1 MCAVCSCL
9 QPASAS
15 RILSGEGWKD
25 LGTLYLVALC
35 IGLGTIIVQLM
46 LSADK
51 DVSHGAFDMDG
62 DVHAGGDAL
71 VDVDADHGDD
81 VAHGMAPLAILLSLR
96 FWTFALMAFGMFGSF
111 MHFLDLAAPMV
122 TVGSAAVLGF
132 VSGWLASW
140 TFFKL
145 SSSVPNSG
153 ADSTELLGQVG
164 KVILPPNEA
173 GRSKVR
179 FRVKGQ
185 IIDYLATADDVL
197 EPGASVMVEEVRGEQ
212 VHVSAAPAGLEYTE

>member
-1 MCAVCSCL
+1 MCAVL
-9 QPASAS
+9 LVLAASVGFSHALGG
-15 RILSGEGWKD
+15 RLAD

-46 LSADK
+46 LSTDK
-51 DVSHGAFDMDG
+51 DVSHGAFEVDG
-62 DVHAGGDAL
+62 DAHAGGDVL

-122 TVGSAAVLGF
+122 TLGSAGVLGF

-145 SSSVPNSG
+145 STSVPNSG
-153 ADSTELLGQVG
+153 AESTELLGQVG

-185 IIDYLATADDVL
+185 IIDYLATADDTL